1 MEIVHSSKIFLQF
14 CQKKSVHRGTPLSS
28 EFFKSPTVNM
38 CGCDIETKYGQ
49 TVSKEFDRV
58 IHCCSLASDRS
69 CEKSAVTY
77 VNIKYQAI
85 PTSGYFAYKIVLKSL
100 KLSSCVSISFFTLK
114 NLKSQRLQRKLYS
127 FQYFYKP
134 KKR

>member
-14 CQKKSVHRGTPLSS
+14 WQKKSVHRGTPLSS
-28 EFFKSPTVNM
+28 EFLNSPTVNM
-38 CGCDIETKYGQ
+38 CGWDVETKHGQ

-58 IHCCSLASDRS
+58 IHCCALASDRS

-85 PTSGYFAYKIVLKSL
+85 PTFGYFAYKIVLKSV
-100 KLSSCVSISFFTLK
+100 K
-114 NLKSQRLQRKLYS
+114 
-127 FQYFYKP
+127 
-134 KKR
+134 